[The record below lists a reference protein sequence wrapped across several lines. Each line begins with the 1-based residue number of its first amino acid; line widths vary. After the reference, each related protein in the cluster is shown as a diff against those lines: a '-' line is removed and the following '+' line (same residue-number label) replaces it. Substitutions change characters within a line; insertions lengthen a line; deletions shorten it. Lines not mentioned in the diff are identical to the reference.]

1 MKAHWIALAA
11 MALMAGPALAGGSVV
26 KVSLWDKGPSSLDR
40 IGQGPGAGMGMPA
53 AGAASETVGITS
65 DKASVPAGEVT
76 FEVVN
81 TSRDIV
87 HEMIVA
93 PVDPAKPLPFDKA
106 ALAVRE
112 EAATHLGEVSELDP
126 GATGSLRLTLRPGRY
141 IVYCNVP
148 GHYMLGMWTEISVTG

>member
-1 MKAHWIALAA
+1 MKAYWMVVVAIALVG
-11 MALMAGPALAGGSVV
+11 GPALAGGSVV
-26 KVSLWDKGPSSLDR
+26 NVSLWDKGPSSLDR

-53 AGAASETVGITS
+53 AGAANETVGITS
-65 DKASVPAGEVT
+65 DRTSVPAGEVT
-76 FEVVN
+76 FKVVK

-93 PVDPAKPLPFDKA
+93 PAEPPRPLPFDKA

-112 EAATHLGEVSELDP
+112 ETATHLGEVSELDP
-126 GATGSLRLTLRPGRY
+126 GATGSLQLTLKPGSY
-141 IVYCNVP
+141 ILYCNVP